1 MSHLIRQ
8 ACKPRFEEPSYNG
21 RFKESN
27 LGLEVCSHFVF
38 FKGAMRRWL
47 IVSGLLYI
55 SGCVAF
61 AQIRIGA
68 GENWSY
74 QFTSLP
80 SLGAEVGVGGIG
92 IPAGGAWLTLSDV
105 DPGSHYTF
113 SLYENSLSD
122 SPISVSDSLTFPN
135 DQGISAGG
143 NFIWQD
149 LQGWAQLQVISG
161 AVTID
166 GIQFDARTPID
177 HSTTTHYEG
186 IFPLAPPAIQSSPLT
201 QTVEVG
207 TPVDLSVRATSSYP
221 LHYLWYLNNAN
232 LIGYN
237 TNCHLLLTN
246 LQFSQSG
253 SYTVV
258 VTNAFGAVTSSPAML
273 NVIPA
278 VQRRAVPAINV
289 IGETGSSVNVGYADS
304 LGPALSWQTLDT
316 LSLTNPPQ
324 YWFDLS
330 TPLPTQRFYRVRQTG
345 TPSVL
350 PSFKLISMVPAIT
363 VTGNMGDSLRLDYIN
378 AVGPTNAWV
387 TLDTVTLTNTPQ
399 LYFDV
404 TAPGQPK
411 RLYRLVQIP

>member
-1 MSHLIRQ
+1 
-8 ACKPRFEEPSYNG
+8 
-21 RFKESN
+21 
-27 LGLEVCSHFVF
+27 
-38 FKGAMRRWL
+38 MRRWL
-47 IVSGLLYI
+47 IVFGLLYV

-61 AQIRIGA
+61 AQIRVGA
-68 GENWSY
+68 GESWSY

-80 SLGAEVGVGGIG
+80 SLGIEVGVGGIG
-92 IPAGGAWLTLSDV
+92 IPAGGAYVTLSDV

-122 SPISVSDSLTFPN
+122 TPIWVSDSLTYPN

-186 IFPLAPPAIQSSPLT
+186 IIPLAPPTIQSSPLT

-207 TPVDLSVRATSSYP
+207 TPADLWVRATGYP
-221 LHYLWYLNNAN
+221 LVYLWYLNNTN
-232 LIGYN
+232 LISRN
-237 TNCHLLLTN
+237 TNHLQLTN

-253 SYTVV
+253 AYSVV

-273 NVIPA
+273 NVISA
-278 VQRRAVPAINV
+278 VKRTAVPAISV
-289 IGETGSSVNVGYADS
+289 MGETGSSLNVECTDS
-304 LGPALSWQTLDT
+304 PGSSSSWRALDT
-316 LSLTNPPQ
+316 MTLTLLPQ

-330 TPLPTQRFYRVRQTG
+330 TPLPPQRFYRVWQTA
-345 TPSVL
+345 TPRVL
-350 PSFKLISMVPAIT
+350 PSFKRISMVPAIT
-363 VTGNMGDSLRLDYIN
+363 VTGNIGDSVRLDYIN
-378 AVGPTNAWV
+378 AIGPTNAWA
-387 TLDTVTLTNTPQ
+387 TLNTLTLTNTSQ

-404 TAPGQPK
+404 TTPGQPK